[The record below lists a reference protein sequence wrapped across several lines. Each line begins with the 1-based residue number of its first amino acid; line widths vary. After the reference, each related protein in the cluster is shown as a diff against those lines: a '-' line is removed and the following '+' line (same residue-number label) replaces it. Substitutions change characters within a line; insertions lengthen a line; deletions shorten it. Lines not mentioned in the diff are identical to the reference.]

1 MARNFG
7 AAKLKNHIP
16 NNAPGTLGAMGRLF
30 DVSAEEFN
38 KAVLGDQTVITKIA
52 DMARLSDTAKANLP
66 KALEAYRKIIE
77 TTGDVNQAYAELVQL
92 TQKHGT
98 QTLKAINT
106 SKTGEQRFKNEMTE
120 MQAEHVNATTAEA
133 TRHAQR
139 SSLIQISGATADL
152 MAIAKY
158 EADLIKASN
167 KVPEAQDAADR
178 AYETAVTS
186 ALWTNGSEAKTD
198 RIPKPNYS
206 RTAGIS
212 RVGQW
217 FRNFMGI

>member
-1 MARNFG
+1 MVRNYG

-16 NNAPGTLGAMGRLF
+16 SNAPGTLGAMGKLF
-30 DVSAEEFN
+30 DISESDFN
-38 KAVLGDQTVITKIA
+38 KALQGDQTVITKIA

-77 TTGDVNQAYAELVQL
+77 TTGDVNAAYAELVQL

-98 QTLKAINT
+98 QTLKAINS
-106 SKTGEQRFKNEMTE
+106 SKQSEQRFKNEMTE

-139 SSLIQISGATADL
+139 SSLIQIAGATADL
-152 MAIAKY
+152 RAIANY
-158 EADLIKASN
+158 EADLVKSSN
-167 KVPEAQDAADR
+167 KLPDTQDAADR
-178 AYETAVTS
+178 AYENAVTT
-186 ALWTNGSEAKTD
+186 ALWAQGSEAKTD

-212 RVGQW
+212 RVGNW

>member
-1 MARNFG
+1 MARNYG
-7 AAKLKNHIP
+7 TAKLKNHIP
-16 NNAPGTLGAMGRLF
+16 NNAPGTLNAMGSLF
-30 DVSAEEFN
+30 DVSAEDFN

-66 KALEAYRKIIE
+66 KALSAYRKIIE

-98 QTLKAINT
+98 QTLKAINA
-106 SKTGEQRFKNEMTE
+106 SKQGEQRFKNEMTE
-120 MQAEHVNATTAEA
+120 MQSEHVNATTAEA

-152 MAIAKY
+152 MALAKY

-167 KVPEAQDAADR
+167 KLPEAQDTADR
-178 AYETAVTS
+178 AYETAVTT
-186 ALWTNGSEAKTD
+186 ALWTNGSEALTD

>member
-7 AAKLKNHIP
+7 TAKLKNHIP
-16 NNAPGTLGAMGRLF
+16 STARGTLGAMGKLF
-30 DVSAEEFN
+30 GVSADDFA
-38 KAVLGDQTVITKIA
+38 KALSGDQESIKQIS
-52 DMARLSDTAKANLP
+52 DLGRLSDVAKANLP

-106 SKTGEQRFKNEMTE
+106 SKTGEQRFKNEMVE
-120 MQAEHVNATTAEA
+120 MQAELVNATTAEA

-152 MAIAKY
+152 MALAKY
-158 EADLIKASN
+158 EVDLLKASH
-167 KVPEAQDAADR
+167 KLPDAQDAADL
-178 AYETAVTS
+178 AYENAVTS
-186 ALWTNGSEAKTD
+186 ALWSKGSEAKTD

-206 RTAGIS
+206 RTAGLS
-212 RVGQW
+212 KVWNG

>member
-1 MARNFG
+1 M
-7 AAKLKNHIP
+7 AAKC
-16 NNAPGTLGAMGRLF
+16 
-30 DVSAEEFN
+30 
-38 KAVLGDQTVITKIA
+38 
-52 DMARLSDTAKANLP
+52 
-66 KALEAYRKIIE
+66 ALATFTPYRKIIE

-98 QTLKAINT
+98 QTLKAINS
-106 SKTGEQRFKNEMTE
+106 SKQGELRFKNEMTE

-139 SSLIQISGATADL
+139 SNLIQIAGTTADL
-152 MAIAKY
+152 MALAKY

-167 KVPEAQDAADR
+167 KLPEAQDR
-178 AYETAVTS
+178 TYENAVTD
-186 ALWTNGSEAKTD
+186 ALWTQGSEAKTD

-212 RVGQW
+212 RVGDW

>member
-1 MARNFG
+1 
-7 AAKLKNHIP
+7 
-16 NNAPGTLGAMGRLF
+16 
-30 DVSAEEFN
+30 
-38 KAVLGDQTVITKIA
+38 
-52 DMARLSDTAKANLP
+52 
-66 KALEAYRKIIE
+66 
-77 TTGDVNQAYAELVQL
+77 
-92 TQKHGT
+92 
-98 QTLKAINT
+98 
-106 SKTGEQRFKNEMTE
+106 MTE
-120 MQAEHVNATTAEA
+120 MQAELVNATTAEA

-158 EADLIKASN
+158 EVDLIKASN
-167 KVPEAQDAADR
+167 KLPEAQDAADR

-212 RVGQW
+212 RVGDW

>member
-1 MARNFG
+1 MARNYG
-7 AAKLKNHIP
+7 AGKLKNHIP
-16 NNAPGTLGAMGRLF
+16 KNAPGTLSAMGKLF
-30 DVSAEEFN
+30 DVSESDFN
-38 KAVLGDQTVITKIA
+38 RAVLGDQMVITKIA

-98 QTLKAINT
+98 QTLKAINL
-106 SKTGEQRFKNEMTE
+106 SKQSEQRFKNEMSE
-120 MQAEHVNATTAEA
+120 MQGEHVNATTAEA

-139 SSLIQISGATADL
+139 SSLIQIAGATADL

-167 KVPEAQDAADR
+167 KLPDAQDSADR
-178 AYETAVTS
+178 AYEAAVTG
-186 ALWTNGSEAKTD
+186 ALWAQGSEAKTD

-212 RVGQW
+212 RLGNW
-217 FRNFMGI
+217 FKNFMGI